1 VGEVDGGVHPRTL
14 EIVPVTVPRRD
25 DAIPITPPA
34 GSYAD
39 EYCLISYTRK
49 PIHNAYPTPNTVR
62 GTTPTNHVQET
73 GVQGGDGGWSM
84 WYLHYQTSSLA
95 INTSQSLLSF
105 FRRFKSPCGKC
116 SLQYIR

>member
-1 VGEVDGGVHPRTL
+1 VGFVPVGVHPRTL

-49 PIHNAYPTPNTVR
+49 LIHNAYPTSNTADPRRQTMSRKRAFRVGMVGVVC
-62 GTTPTNHVQET
+62 GTFIIKPPP
-73 GVQGGDGGWSM
+73 
-84 WYLHYQTSSLA
+84 L
-95 INTSQSLLSF
+95 
-105 FRRFKSPCGKC
+105 P
-116 SLQYIR
+116 